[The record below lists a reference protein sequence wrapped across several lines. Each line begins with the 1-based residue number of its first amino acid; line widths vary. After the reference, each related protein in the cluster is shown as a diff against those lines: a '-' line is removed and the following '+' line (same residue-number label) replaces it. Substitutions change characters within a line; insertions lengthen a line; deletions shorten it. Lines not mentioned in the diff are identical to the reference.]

1 MPIRSCAYSF
11 CDQNDQIAPVLR
23 FQYRAKQYGIFL
35 QQQPVLI
42 HKADQFTHK
51 LPGLELIRPP
61 GGHS

>member
-1 MPIRSCAYSF
+1 
-11 CDQNDQIAPVLR
+11 
-23 FQYRAKQYGIFL
+23 
-35 QQQPVLI
+35 LI